1 MLAFGAAK
9 TARRSVSPLAGM
21 PLAPIV
27 ALAAFFGS
35 LGIASRYLDSIADRI
50 APDLRS
56 GAKPHRPVKV
66 MSKTSLWRLG
76 EGISVVLLLALW
88 IRGSIALRYA
98 LAAVAT
104 IGFLIQT
111 YVWRLRPIFARGAAQ
126 KERAILFALNGTG
139 ALSLGYLLLWSARQM
154 HAG

>member
-1 MLAFGAAK
+1 MLL
-9 TARRSVSPLAGM
+9 S
-21 PLAPIV
+21 PIV

-35 LGIASRYLDSIADRI
+35 LGIASKYLDSVADRI

-56 GAKPHRPVKV
+56 GTKPYRPVKV
-66 MSKTSLWRLG
+66 MSKAFLWRLA
-76 EGISVVLLLALW
+76 EGIAVALLLALW

-111 YVWRLRPIFARGAAQ
+111 YVLRLRPIFARGATQ
-126 KERAILFALNGTG
+126 KERAILFALSVTG
-139 ALSLGYLLLWSARQM
+139 AFSLGYLLLW
-154 HAG
+154 